1 MLVDVPDWYNW
12 NRKLLERSEGLT
24 CTQLWT
30 NYVRQLSSSSCF
42 IWRRTA
48 SARSIR
54 LILRRATAFKAKL
67 ISSSTNKLHLQFRSL
82 CLLKHQKESVV
93 VLLCVK
99 VVCYNR
105 KQDGTLFQFAKVRLY
120 QLYRLF
126 YEVFVDFLHS
136 SYSLQLILT
145 FLAKY
150 CTTTEKA

>member
-12 NRKLLERSEGLT
+12 SRKLLERSEGLT

-54 LILRRATAFKAKL
+54 LILRSATAFKAKL
-67 ISSSTNKLHLQFRSL
+67 ISISTNILHLQFRPL